1 MLDRRDLNADLAL
14 PLAISVSL
22 SRINSSHA
30 CVCTFIDTLSESP
43 GALIKIPGLADP
55 TNQTLIQIARYR
67 ISEFIVYKLS
77 RGFLYVLR
85 FENLYVKYESCT
97 RQH

>member
-30 CVCTFIDTLSESP
+30 CVCTFIDALSESP

-55 TNQTLIQIARYR
+55 NQ
-67 ISEFIVYKLS
+67 SDFNPNCKV
-77 RGFLYVLR
+77 
-85 FENLYVKYESCT
+85 
-97 RQH
+97 